1 MNEETKPL
9 WTLEQG
15 IELARRLEKIAVEH
29 NAHVALGGGTLHR
42 GHSNKDLD
50 IFVYPRKTSAPFR
63 PENILAAIGA
73 GQAKLRPH
81 EYQGDYKT
89 VFQTEIDGK
98 RVDIF
103 FLK

>member
-15 IELARRLEKIAVEH
+15 IELARRLEKIALEH

-50 IFVYPRKTSAPFR
+50 IFVYPRKTTLKFNWS
-63 PENILAAIGA
+63 NILAAFGA
-73 GQAKLRPH
+73 SQAAQRPH
-81 EYQGDYKT
+81 EYQGDRKI